1 MNAGI
6 FRPVLARRL
15 RPVHQV
21 LTGREERSTESSL
34 EHIPL
39 TREGRFAYEW
49 TFPPVVCAGTATRG
63 LLGGD
68 TKTLKVFSPLP
79 CLHRHLLFLPERT
92 HFNVNS
98 LQKDLYVY
106 QKWYLLDILNI

>member
-15 RPVHQV
+15 CPVHQV

-39 TREGRFAYEW
+39 TREGRER
-49 TFPPVVCAGTATRG
+49 PVICAGRVTPT
-63 LLGGD
+63 LLSGD
-68 TKTLKVFSPLP
+68 TKTLTPQVFSPLP
-79 CLHRHLLFLPERT
+79 CLHSHLLFLPERT
-92 HFNVNS
+92 HFDVNS